1 MSSDLLHIGLQRPDG
16 SPTTLAEQGRAPM
29 LVQLLRYYG

>member
-1 MSSDLLHIGLQRPDG
+1 MSPGLMQIGLQHPDG
-16 SPTTLAEQGRAPM
+16 SPTTLAAQGDGPM